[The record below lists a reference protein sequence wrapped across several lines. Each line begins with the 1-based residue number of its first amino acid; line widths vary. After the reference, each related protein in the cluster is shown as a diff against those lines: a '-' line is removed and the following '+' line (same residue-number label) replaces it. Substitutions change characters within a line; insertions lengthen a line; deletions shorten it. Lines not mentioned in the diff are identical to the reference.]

1 MTAPNEKV
9 NVTSAEASEGD
20 VVAQRPPPPTF
31 DEVYAE
37 NVDYV
42 WRIITRLGV
51 DPGAVADVAQDVFVV
66 VHRKLEEF
74 EGRSTIRTWLFQLA
88 RSAVHDH
95 RRTARRKDARVT
107 NDESAIDRAQ
117 ASEEHSPDASAA
129 RAQAVRIIHEL
140 LETLDDEKREVF
152 ILADLEQLPAPQVAE
167 SLGVNVNTVYSR
179 LRLAREAMNQALA
192 RRAARE
198 GRQP

>member
-9 NVTSAEASEGD
+9 NVTTAPASEAND
-20 VVAQRPPPPTF
+20 VAERPPPPTF

-42 WRIITRLGV
+42 WRIIARLGV
-51 DPGAVADVAQDVFVV
+51 ERAAVADVAQEVFVV
-66 VHRKLEEF
+66 VHRKLPEF
-74 EGRSTIRTWLFQLA
+74 EGRSSIRTWLFQLA

-95 RRTARRKDARVT
+95 RRTALRKDSRLT
-107 NDESAIDRAQ
+107 DDEDAIARAQ
-117 ASEEHSPDASAA
+117 ASEDQSPDASAA
-129 RAQAVRIIHEL
+129 RAQAVRIFHEL
-140 LETLDDEKREVF
+140 LGTLDDEKREVF
-152 ILADLEQLPAPQVAE
+152 ILADLEQLPVPQVAE

-179 LRLAREAMNQALA
+179 LRLAREALNLALA